1 MLVPEELC
9 GPAGIAL
16 HAFCFPL
23 SFPADNP
30 VHHLPGAQTRLAP
43 VQIALVQFCFPLLL
57 TGIFRGCACV
67 RRSWSDVNAQKKGVL
82 ISEGEEHQPR
92 DSLGP
97 AVVQGLIPVVF
108 LQLEHLLGQWE
119 GPLLPVSVS
128 GC

>member
-9 GPAGIAL
+9 DSAGITL

-23 SFPADNP
+23 SLPADNP
-30 VHHLPGAQTRLAP
+30 VHHRPGAQMRLAP

-57 TGIFRGCACV
+57 TGILRWCSCV
-67 RRSWSDVNAQKKGVL
+67 RRARSDVNAQKKGVL

-119 GPLLPVSVS
+119 VPVSVS

>member
-1 MLVPEELC
+1 M
-9 GPAGIAL
+9 
-16 HAFCFPL
+16 
-23 SFPADNP
+23 
-30 VHHLPGAQTRLAP
+30 
-43 VQIALVQFCFPLLL
+43 
-57 TGIFRGCACV
+57 
-67 RRSWSDVNAQKKGVL
+67 NAQKKGVL

-128 GC
+128 VC